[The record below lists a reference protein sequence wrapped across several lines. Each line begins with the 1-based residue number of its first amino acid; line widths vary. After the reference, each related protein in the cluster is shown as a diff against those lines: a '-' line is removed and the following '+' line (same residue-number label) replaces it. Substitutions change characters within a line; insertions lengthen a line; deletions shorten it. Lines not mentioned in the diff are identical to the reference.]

1 MNVEIKELIA
11 EIEKTE
17 GVLANLENVYRTREE
32 WFSTGDR
39 AIEKAVLLADIFVNY
54 YTCSE
59 TLFFRIS
66 QFFENSLPTE
76 KWHSEL
82 LRKMNLTIP
91 DIREQ
96 VISDETFSILDD
108 FRKFRHFKRYYFSM
122 DYDWDRLEF
131 LRKKFQRLIPIFTG
145 DIASFKE
152 FMVRL
157 GKR

>member
-1 MNVEIKELIA
+1 MSVEIQELIA

-17 GVLANLENVYRTREE
+17 EVLASIEDVYRTRDE

-54 YTCSE
+54 YTCTE

-66 QFFENSLPTE
+66 QFFENSLPAE

-91 DIREQ
+91 GIREQ
-96 VISDETFSILDD
+96 VISDEAFSILDD
-108 FRKFRHFKRYYFSM
+108 FRKFRHFKRYYFTM
-122 DYDWDRLEF
+122 DYDWDRLDF
-131 LRKKFQRLIPIFTG
+131 LRKKFLRLIPVFAI
-145 DIASFKE
+145 DIASFKD
-152 FMVRL
+152 FMRRL
-157 GKR
+157 GK

>member
-17 GVLANLENVYRTREE
+17 GVLGSIENIYRTREK

-131 LRKKFQRLIPIFTG
+131 LRKKFQRLIPLFTS
-145 DIASFKE
+145 DIASFKK